1 MLRSLMIYL
10 FLSLLL
16 QAGFAQRPAY
26 RHYGV
31 AQGLP
36 SSEVYHVYQDSKG
49 FIWFATNMGVSR
61 FDGSEFQNFDLEDGL
76 SGNTVFEIYEDHRG
90 RIWFLTFNLRLSYYQ
105 DGEIH
110 PYQYNQQIRK
120 AMSTTKELYQKSGF
134 YVDSSDNVY
143 LSIKRQGLLRID
155 PAGNIHRLSHDKSH
169 ELEVFNFPDKVL
181 VPKST
186 EHSALHKRIHINRRD
201 TSYAIRTTS
210 GTKKYIH
217 RAFGVSK
224 GEPLMLYF
232 DSRLWHIAG
241 DSLQSSIFQ
250 PELVWMSCDQ
260 DRRLWLGTRHG
271 AILYDRFNLESA
283 KTRFLQEYAVSS
295 VIQDQ
300 EGGFWFSTLQDGVF
314 YAPNI
319 DIVNYSEDDG
329 LTDERI
335 DELAGDTS
343 GNVWIGY
350 KEPMI
355 GRWDGDRFDHYPIKN
370 AQKAGISAL
379 HYDEYLKRL
388 WIGRW
393 DNLYYLMD
401 RDAKKF
407 IKEHEGENFVKDV
420 FTRGDEAWLGRS
432 VCVSYFSK
440 GEQVYLSHHDHGF
453 RHQVEAVYAIED
465 TLYIGTL
472 NGLWTRVNQSYHP
485 LGKENDLLYHR
496 ITDIK
501 EWSHYIVLGT
511 RGAGVLFK
519 SNQKVYQLTEDD
531 GLISNSIK
539 SITVAGDVI
548 WAVTNR
554 GLSKIQ
560 VHNLKKRSCQIFN
573 ISDHNGL
580 PTPET
585 NDLAIQDSLVYVAT
599 SDGLTCFNMNRVSR
613 NTHPPQVFVK
623 GIEVNDRDTLVK
635 NLYHLPYNQNFFTI
649 HYKGLSYRKPGHLSY
664 QYRMLGLDS
673 AWKATTRRVKSF
685 TTLPPGKYTFQ
696 VMASN
701 EDGVWS
707 NKPLSI
713 AFQIDKPYWQT
724 WWFISMVILVITGV
738 LWAFIQYRFRM
749 VKRRREL
756 LQNINEYKQ
765 KMLRQ
770 QMNPHFIF
778 NTLNSIQYFLLD
790 DDTTSSLTYL
800 SKFAKLMRIVLDNS
814 QHTFIPIE
822 DEIRGLRLYL
832 ELESLRF
839 EESFDYE
846 IQVDEH
852 VNTFEYKI
860 PALLIQPYV
869 ENSIRHGLLHKKG
882 KGFLLV
888 RLASQEESLF
898 LAIEDNGIGRKKADE
913 IKMDQGAIQQ
923 SLGSKITQDRIDI
936 LNSLYSNEIDV
947 QYVDLEDE
955 QGNPR
960 GTRVEIRLP
969 LVF

>member
-1 MLRSLMIYL
+1 MMRSLITCLY
-10 FLSLLL
+10 FFLLL
-16 QAGFAQRPAY
+16 HAGFAQQPAY

-49 FIWFATNMGVSR
+49 FIWFATNMGVTR
-61 FDGSEFQNFDLEDGL
+61 FDGNEFQNFDLEDGL
-76 SGNTVFEIYEDHRG
+76 TDNTVFEIYEDYRG

-105 DGEIH
+105 NGEIH
-110 PYQYNQQIRK
+110 TYQYNQQIRE

-134 YVDSSDNVY
+134 YVDSSDNLY

-155 PAGNIHRLSHDKSH
+155 SLGNFQHLTHEKND
-169 ELEVFNFPDKVL
+169 ELEVFNFPDKML

-186 EHSALHKRIHINRRD
+186 PHNALHKKIHINRRNISH
-201 TSYAIRTTS
+201 TLRTDAER
-210 GTKKYIH
+210 KVDIH
-217 RAFGVSK
+217 RSYGVK
-224 GEPLMLYF
+224 RGGEMMLYF

-241 DSLQSSIFQ
+241 DSLQSSILQ
-250 PELVWMSCDQ
+250 PELIWMSCDRDQ
-260 DRRLWLGTRHG
+260 HLWLGTRQG
-271 AILYDRFNLESA
+271 AILSNRFDLTSA
-283 KTRFLQEYAVSS
+283 KTRFLEEHAVSS
-295 VIQDQ
+295 VMQDQ

-319 DIVNYSEDDG
+319 EILNYSKDDG
-329 LTDERI
+329 LVHEGI
-335 DELAGDTS
+335 DELAADTS
-343 GNVWIGY
+343 GNVWIGF
-350 KEPMI
+350 KQPMVSK
-355 GRWDGDRFDHYPIKN
+355 WDGEVFLHYPVKN
-370 AQKAGISAL
+370 TQQAGISAL
-379 HYDEYLKRL
+379 HYDEYLQRL

-393 DNLYYLMD
+393 DNLYFLMD
-401 RDAKKF
+401 REKNK
-407 IKEHEGENFVKDV
+407 IIREHQGRIYVKDV
-420 FTRGDEAWLGRS
+420 FTRNNEAWVGRS
-432 VCVSYFSK
+432 ICVGYFKNGKNVYFSHLAD
-440 GEQVYLSHHDHGF
+440 GY
-453 RHQVEAVYAIED
+453 RHQVDAVYVIED

-472 NGLWTRVNQSYHP
+472 NGLWKSVNHSYQS

-501 EWSHYIVLGT
+501 EWNNYIVLGT
-511 RGAGVLFK
+511 RGAGVLLK
-519 SNQKVYQLTEDD
+519 KGNEVYQITEED

-539 SITVAGDVI
+539 SIEVAADAI
-548 WAVTNR
+548 WTSTNR

-560 VHNLKKRSCQIFN
+560 VNDLRKNSYQVFN
-573 ISDHNGL
+573 ISNHNGL
-580 PTPET
+580 PSPET
-585 NDLAIQDSLVYVAT
+585 NDIAIQDSLVYVAT
-599 SDGLTCFNMNRVSR
+599 NAGLTCFNMNQVHP
-613 NTHPPQVFVK
+613 NNHPPQIYVK
-623 GIEVNDRDTLVK
+623 NIKINDRDTLIRDTF
-635 NLYHLPYNQNFFTI
+635 NLAYNQNFFTI
-649 HYKGLSYRKPGHLSY
+649 SYKGLSYRETGQLDY
-664 QYRMLGLDS
+664 RYRMLGLDS
-673 AWKATTRRVKSF
+673 TWKKTNRRVKSF
-685 TTLPPGKYTFQ
+685 TTLPPGEYLFQ

-724 WWFISMVILVITGV
+724 WWFIGMVVLAIIAL
-738 LWAFIQYRFRM
+738 LWAFIQYRIRM

-790 DDTTSSLTYL
+790 EDTTSSLTYL

-846 IQVDEH
+846 IKVDEE

-869 ENSIRHGLLHKKG
+869 ENSIRHGLLHKNG
-882 KGFLLV
+882 KGLLLV
-888 RLASQEESLF
+888 RLTQQEDSLF
-898 LAIEDNGIGRKKADE
+898 LIIEDNGIGRKKADE
-913 IKMDQGAIQQ
+913 IKMNQGAIQQ

-936 LNSLYSNEIDV
+936 LNSLYSNEIDI
-947 QYVDLEDE
+947 QYVDLEDDK
-955 QGNPR
+955 GNAQ

-969 LVF
+969 FVF